1 MFFTHFWPILNK
13 KWENKEFMKLLV
25 ESQYFPSV
33 TLMKKS
39 IEFLNINFY
48 EYEPWRKMSFRNRC
62 VVVGSHGPINL
73 SIPVLE
79 GREQKKLLKDVAID
93 NRKPWQAQHWK
104 TITSCYNRSP
114 WFAFFE
120 PELAGLYNKPVELLN
135 EWNLICL
142 DWVVKKLGVSIHVDY
157 LEYVPGE
164 QGSEGDAE
172 VVDWRNKITPKS
184 IQTDFSNPVRYHQVF
199 EERIGFIP
207 HVSILD
213 LLFCEGKNARYILGS
228 KA

>member
-1 MFFTHFWPILNK
+1 
-13 KWENKEFMKLLV
+13 MKLLV

-39 IEFLNINFY
+39 IEVSNIKFD

-62 VVVGSHGPINL
+62 VVVGSHGAINL

-79 GREQKKLLKDVAID
+79 GREQKRLLKEVAID

-120 PELAGLYNKPVELLN
+120 PELAGLYRQPVELLH
-135 EWNLICL
+135 EWNRICL
-142 DWVVKKLGVSIHVDY
+142 NWVVMKLGAPIHVDY
-157 LEYVPGE
+157 LKYVPGE
-164 QGSEGDAE
+164 QDGVDESQ

-184 IQTDFSNPVRYHQVF
+184 IQTDFPDPVRYHQVF

-213 LLFCEGKNARYILGS
+213 LLFCEGKNARHILGS